1 MHYGLSGLT
10 WRLVS
15 GVAIVALSAGAAMAQ
30 EGVEQVTV
38 SSTRLQNTG
47 FEAPTPTTVM
57 SAADLQTQAQPNV
70 FDTLTQLPA
79 VQGSTGAAAQAGTTS
94 NGLLGLSAIGLRGL
108 SPLRTLVLLD
118 NQRYVAANENGTVDV
133 SGMPQ
138 MLVQRV
144 DIVTGGAS
152 AAWGSDAVAGVVN
165 FVTDKRFEG
174 FKLNM
179 ESGLSTYGDMGNVTF
194 QSAAGTSF
202 AGGRG
207 HFETALEYSYN
218 DGLLPRYPQSQQHT
232 TLPGNIDGRTLSR
245 ELGHGDLR
253 HALADPC
260 RPAGIC
266 LWSALPADPV
276 RGLWLGPKRSQGLHD
291 LRLRRHCLSVC
302 PCRRL

>member
-108 SPLRTLVLLD
+108 SPLLPWFFWTISVMSPPTKT
-118 NQRYVAANENGTVDV
+118 APWT
-133 SGMPQ
+133 
-138 MLVQRV
+138 
-144 DIVTGGAS
+144 S
-152 AAWGSDAVAGVVN
+152 AG
-165 FVTDKRFEG
+165 
-174 FKLNM
+174 
-179 ESGLSTYGDMGNVTF
+179 
-194 QSAAGTSF
+194 
-202 AGGRG
+202 
-207 HFETALEYSYN
+207 
-218 DGLLPRYPQSQQHT
+218 
-232 TLPGNIDGRTLSR
+232 
-245 ELGHGDLR
+245 
-253 HALADPC
+253 
-260 RPAGIC
+260 
-266 LWSALPADPV
+266 
-276 RGLWLGPKRSQGLHD
+276 
-291 LRLRRHCLSVC
+291 
-302 PCRRL
+302 CRRCWSSAWTS